1 MNLTALLI
9 QGELKWLEIR
19 TSVRRVTEGLLLR
32 HTAAAP
38 VVVLCSE
45 NDIWHLV
52 RSDLRLD
59 GEWLFAEVALETT
72 CIVISPEL
80 LD

>member
-1 MNLTALLI
+1 MHLTALLI
-9 QGELKWLEIR
+9 QGELKWLEIC

-38 VVVLCSE
+38 VVVFCSE